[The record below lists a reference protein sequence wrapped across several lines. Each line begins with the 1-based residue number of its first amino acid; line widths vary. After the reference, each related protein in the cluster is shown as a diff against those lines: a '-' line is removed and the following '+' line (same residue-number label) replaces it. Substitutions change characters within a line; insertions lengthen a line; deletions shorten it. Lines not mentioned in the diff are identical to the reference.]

1 MIRDYIERVDRV
13 EALTT
18 RYLRNEISE
27 AVFRASL
34 HGVSRMTAEDIRLRM
49 NDFTPAP
56 RAPDFEDLREEASR
70 KWLQDW
76 HAARGRN
83 G

>member
-1 MIRDYIERVDRV
+1 MIRDYIERADRV

-34 HGVSRMTAEDIRLRM
+34 HGVGGMTAEDIRLRL

-56 RAPDFEDLREEASR
+56 PVPDFEERRQEASR
-70 KWLQDW
+70 IWLDKWK
-76 HAARGRN
+76 AARCR
-83 G
+83 